1 MLLRAATSKRLSD
14 EMIALAREDLVRL
27 PEDAIPYRRRMLE
40 AQTMLHRDWL
50 RWNERR
56 HELMAGLGGVVRDL
70 RSHALP
76 RRVVS
81 RLPPRPGGRAP

>member
-14 EMIALAREDLVRL
+14 ELISQAREDLSRL
-27 PEDAIPYRRRMLE
+27 PADAIPYRRRMLE

-56 HELMAGLGGVVRDL
+56 YELMVGWEEWFETYDL
-70 RSHALP
+70 LLCP
-76 RRVVS
+76 RRVVAGFPARS
-81 RLPPRPGGRAP
+81 GGRAP

>member
-14 EMIALAREDLVRL
+14 ELISQAREDLSRL
-27 PEDAIPYRRRMLE
+27 PADAIPYRRRMLE

-56 HELMAGLGGVVRDL
+56 YELMVGWKSGRNL
-70 RSHALP
+70 RSAALP
-76 RRVVS
+76 RRVVPGFPARS
-81 RLPPRPGGRAP
+81 GGRAP